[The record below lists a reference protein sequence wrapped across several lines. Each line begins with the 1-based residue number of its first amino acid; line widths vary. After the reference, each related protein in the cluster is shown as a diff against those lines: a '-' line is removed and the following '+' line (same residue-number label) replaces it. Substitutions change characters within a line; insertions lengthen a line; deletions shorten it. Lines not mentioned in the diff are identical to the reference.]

1 MRSLCSFSVSTT
13 ISTMCMVSSSS
24 TRGTNATAEVSVQE
38 LVATTNEQ
46 QLLADQAPEH
56 GSVQERKCNDESK
69 YTEAVNDA
77 RRKKK
82 GKGGKEEQEVIEG
95 KGEEKKVNIVL
106 EDEWKVDE
114 PEANQFAP
122 EEAENCEEAV

>member
-1 MRSLCSFSVSTT
+1 M
-13 ISTMCMVSSSS
+13 
-24 TRGTNATAEVSVQE
+24 
-38 LVATTNEQ
+38 
-46 QLLADQAPEH
+46 
-56 GSVQERKCNDESK
+56 QERKCNDESK
-69 YTEAVNDA
+69 HTEAVNDA